1 MVVMIRLG
9 DEEKMGRRGVVGQ
22 KLGRL
27 PAEAARALNNATRR
41 RRPGGSLRA
50 GFQGPGSLKKC
61 PLPMLPCCPGGVVR
75 D

>member
-41 RRPGGSLRA
+41 RRPGAPSA
-50 GFQGPGSLKKC
+50 PGFRVLG
-61 PLPMLPCCPGGVVR
+61 R
-75 D
+75 